1 MSKRRDK
8 ISIIYDML
16 ISIINKGGSIKT
28 THLLYKSN
36 LSHKRMAPLIEELS
50 QRGLMSTIVNG
61 SKKMHIITD
70 EGRCFVVEYKKMREF
85 VDSFGF

>member
-8 ISIIYDML
+8 VSIIHDML
-16 ISIINKGGSIKT
+16 LAIMNKGGLIKP

-50 QRGLMSTIVNG
+50 KRGLMGTQMEKT
-61 SKKMHIITD
+61 KKMHYITD
-70 EGRCFVVEYKKMREF
+70 EGRKFVAEFKKMQEF
-85 VDSFGF
+85 VNSYGF

>member
-8 ISIIYDML
+8 ITIINDML
-16 ISIINKGGSIKT
+16 LAIINKGGLIKP

-50 QRGLMSTIVNG
+50 QRGLMGTNIEG
-61 SKKMHIITD
+61 SKKMHLITD
-70 EGRCFVVEYKKMREF
+70 EGRKFVMEYKRMREF